1 MIGTLLYNSWLL
13 YAFSCIANQPQHCL
27 RHIPVCV
34 VFIEDKIVYTILNV
48 ELIKIE
54 IDPIISIYM
63 EDARVISL
71 LVYHPTNYMYTVYT
85 FDTQENKYHIPR
97 PHTT

>member
-1 MIGTLLYNSWLL
+1 MVFFIAGFKGTLLYNSWLL

-34 VFIEDKIVYTILNV
+34 VFIEDKIVYTLLNV

-63 EDARVISL
+63 
-71 LVYHPTNYMYTVYT
+71 
-85 FDTQENKYHIPR
+85 
-97 PHTT
+97 

>member
-34 VFIEDKIVYTILNV
+34 VFIEDKTVYTILNV

-54 IDPIISIYM
+54 INRPYHKYIHVRCACHITTSVSSY
-63 EDARVISL
+63 EL
-71 LVYHPTNYMYTVYT
+71 HVYSVHV
-85 FDTQENKYHIPR
+85 R
-97 PHTT
+97 HTRE

>member
-1 MIGTLLYNSWLL
+1 MRLV
-13 YAFSCIANQPQHCL
+13 ANQPQHCL

-63 EDARVISL
+63 
-71 LVYHPTNYMYTVYT
+71 
-85 FDTQENKYHIPR
+85 
-97 PHTT
+97 

>member
-54 IDPIISIYM
+54 IGPIISIYM
-63 EDARVISL
+63 
-71 LVYHPTNYMYTVYT
+71 
-85 FDTQENKYHIPR
+85 
-97 PHTT
+97 